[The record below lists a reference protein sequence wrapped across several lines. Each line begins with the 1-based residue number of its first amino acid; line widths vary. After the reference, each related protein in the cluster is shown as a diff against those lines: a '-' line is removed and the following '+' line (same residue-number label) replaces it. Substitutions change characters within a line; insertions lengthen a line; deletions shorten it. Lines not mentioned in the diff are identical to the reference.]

1 MDELEKIRNE
11 KLEKL
16 KKSLQQEDSG
26 PGPVDVTD
34 SDVDDFIMNNR
45 IAVVDCWAQWCG
57 PCKVLSPV
65 IDRLAEKYRGRV
77 AFSKLNT
84 DQNRSTS
91 IKFGIT
97 SIPTLLVFRE
107 GELVDR
113 IVGAVPESTII
124 NRLELLIQ

>member
-16 KKSLQQEDSG
+16 KKSLQQEDPG
-26 PGPVDVTD
+26 PGPVNVTD
-34 SDVDDFIMNNR
+34 SDIDDFIMNNR

-65 IDRLAEKYRGRV
+65 IDRLAEKYMGRV

-84 DQNRSTS
+84 DHNRSTS

-113 IVGAVPESTII
+113 IVGAVPERTII
-124 NRLELLIQ
+124 NRLEPLIQ